1 MDSYYHEGFIITKFQ
16 RNLRGSCRKVV
27 EMIWNDPAASSERE
41 PVTTTAILLT
51 CFSQLD
57 FSTAARAHLIEGE

>member
-1 MDSYYHEGFIITKFQ
+1 MNRTQVRLFIW
-16 RNLRGSCRKVV
+16 RL
-27 EMIWNDPAASSERE
+27 PAAQRGRERE

>member
-1 MDSYYHEGFIITKFQ
+1 MNPVSDVCVLTVLTHLLPFSCAG
-16 RNLRGSCRKVV
+16 LRLLWRL
-27 EMIWNDPAASSERE
+27 PAAQRERE

-57 FSTAARAHLIEGE
+57 FSTALLEHT